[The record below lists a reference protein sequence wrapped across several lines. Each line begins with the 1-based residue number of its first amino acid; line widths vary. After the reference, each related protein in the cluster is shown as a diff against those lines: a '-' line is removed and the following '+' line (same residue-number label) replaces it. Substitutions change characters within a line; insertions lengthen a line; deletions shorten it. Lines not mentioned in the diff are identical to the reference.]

1 MDTDTEVSSA
11 NGQENLASRWARLG
25 AAVIDG
31 IIAMLAILPI
41 MSMAGLWEQAMNGE
55 PLSLQAMLWGALYGF
70 AVFLLVHGYFLKRD
84 GQTLGKKLLGIK
96 ITTLTGAVPD
106 FWPMVAKRY
115 LVVWV
120 ITYLPFVGNLIGMVD
135 ALFIFRNDKRCLHD
149 HLAGTVVRNVN
160 ASPESPPPAQ

>member
-55 PLSLQAMLWGALYGF
+55 PLSFQAMLWGALYGF
-70 AVFLLVHGYFLKRD
+70 AVFLVVHGYFLKRD

-115 LVVWV
+115 LVIW
-120 ITYLPFVGNLIGMVD
+120 
-135 ALFIFRNDKRCLHD
+135 
-149 HLAGTVVRNVN
+149 
-160 ASPESPPPAQ
+160 